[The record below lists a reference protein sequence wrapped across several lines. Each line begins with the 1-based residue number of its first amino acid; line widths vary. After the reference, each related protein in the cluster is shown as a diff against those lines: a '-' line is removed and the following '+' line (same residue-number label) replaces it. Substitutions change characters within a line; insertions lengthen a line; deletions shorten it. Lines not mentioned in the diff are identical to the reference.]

1 MSGLEKSL
9 FNLKFTAKSLNKQ
22 ANKAAKDELREK
34 EKVKKAIQQG
44 NNDIAKLYAQN
55 AIRKQS
61 ERMNLLRLA
70 SRIDAV
76 ASRVQTAVTMR
87 NVTGNM
93 ANVVKNMDRAME
105 SMNLEKMSMVME
117 KFEQQ
122 FEDLDV
128 TTSYYEEAG
137 QVNNAV
143 AAPQEDVDLLM
154 QKVADEAGLE
164 MQQTLEV
171 NTPAKGKV
179 GPSPTEV
186 EEDSLGERLRA
197 LRA

>member
-22 ANKAAKDELREK
+22 AARAAKEEQREREK
-34 EKVKKAIQQG
+34 IRRAILQG
-44 NNDIAKLYAQN
+44 NQDIAKLYAQN

-61 ERMNLLRLA
+61 ERLNLLRLA

-93 ANVVKNMDRAME
+93 AAVVRSMDSAME
-105 SMNLEKMSMVME
+105 NMNLEKMSLVME
-117 KFEQQ
+117 RFEQQ

-137 QVNNAV
+137 QVSNAV
-143 AAPQEDVDLLM
+143 NAPQENVDLLL
-154 QKVADEAGLE
+154 QQVADAAGLE
-164 MQQTLEV
+164 MQQNLNSQQAV
-171 NTPAKGKV
+171 QGKV
-179 GPSPTEV
+179 GPSATEV

-197 LRA
+197 LRS

>member
-9 FNLKFTAKSLNKQ
+9 FNLKFTAKSLNRQ
-22 ANKAAKDELREK
+22 AAKAAKDEQKEK
-34 EKVKKAIQQG
+34 DKVKKAIQQG
-44 NNDIAKLYAQN
+44 NTDIAKLYAQN

-61 ERMNLLRLA
+61 ERMSLLRLA

-87 NVTGNM
+87 NVSANM
-93 ANVVKNMDRAME
+93 AGVVRNMDRAME

-128 TTSYYEEAG
+128 TTSYYEDAG
-137 QVNNAV
+137 QVSNAV
-143 AAPQEDVDLLM
+143 AAPGEEVDELM
-154 QKVADEAGLE
+154 SKIADEAGLE
-164 MQQTLEV
+164 MQQKMESSA
-171 NTPAKGKV
+171 TPATRVKAG
-179 GPSPTEV
+179 PTEV